1 MLTYTSRN
9 SPFGNKSRTICR
21 SARWGEINAV

>member
-21 SARWGEINAV
+21 S